1 MITEYLLNIYMNY
14 LKNIFLN
21 KDKKKIQE
29 TWEKIKLNN
38 KILEYAIKVDKYSFK
53 SNIITEKILKD
64 VDLYNTKVYNEL
76 VDIIYSN
83 RQIASIKVNKT
94 TNTTFMMVSL
104 TNENLK
110 LTSIQKE
117 FLILEAENSLY
128 SQKFYKNNKNITDNQ
143 HGYGLYDLRLLIL
156 YNNSFSLTE
165 KANLIERFYPDD
177 EIKHSIL
184 KEIEWSI
191 IKKLNLKE
199 YNNNFDEIYEL
210 DFNDIPFN
218 IVKKIE
224 LCKYIKSI
232 LPESIIKKYINNE

>member
-1 MITEYLLNIYMNY
+1 MKKIIKKM
-14 LKNIFLN
+14 
-21 KDKKKIQE
+21 KKKE
-29 TWEKIKLNN
+29 ALTYEEIK
-38 KILEYAIKVDKYSFK
+38 YAVDNYVSG
-53 SNIITEKILKD
+53 
-64 VDLYNTKVYNEL
+64 
-76 VDIIYSN
+76 
-83 RQIASIKVNKT
+83 SI
-94 TNTTFMMVSL
+94 SD
-104 TNENLK
+104 K
-110 LTSIQKE
+110 LMAQFIMH
-117 FLILEAENSLY
+117 I
-128 SQKFYKNNKNITDNQ
+128 
-143 HGYGLYDLRLLIL
+143 